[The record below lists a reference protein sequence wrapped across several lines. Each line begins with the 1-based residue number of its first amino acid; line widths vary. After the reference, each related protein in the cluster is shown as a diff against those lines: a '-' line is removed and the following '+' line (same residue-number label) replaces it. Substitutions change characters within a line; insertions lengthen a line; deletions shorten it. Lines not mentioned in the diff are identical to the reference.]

1 LLRLGLTE
9 DEALSSLR
17 ISISGDT
24 TESEIVEGI
33 TVLKDVVAGFQ
44 N

>member
-17 ISISGDT
+17 ISISGGT
-24 TESEIVEGI
+24 TEAEIVEGI
-33 TVLKDVVAGFQ
+33 TVLRDVVAGFQ